1 MKKLLFTLVSGLFL
15 TACNIIPGERVQV
28 ESGSDKTEVEKL
40 FTVDGVSVY
49 RFHDGGDVIYFTN
62 STGTVK
68 CYSASDDEI
77 KARQIIC
84 NGKIET
90 ENSEN

>member
-1 MKKLLFTLVSGLFL
+1 MKKLLFTLISGLFL
-15 TACNIIPGERVQV
+15 IACDTIPGKKVQV

-49 RFHDGGDVIYFTN
+49 RFYDGCEVVYFTN
-62 STGTVK
+62 STGTVR
-68 CYSASDDEI
+68 CYSASDDESNV
-77 KARQIIC
+77 RQIIC